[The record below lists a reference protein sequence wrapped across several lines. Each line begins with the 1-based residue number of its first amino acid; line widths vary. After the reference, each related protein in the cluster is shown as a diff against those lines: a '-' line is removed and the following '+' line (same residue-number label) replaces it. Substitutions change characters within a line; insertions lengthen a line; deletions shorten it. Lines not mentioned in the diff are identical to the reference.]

1 MLNGHRS
8 RQYVVLSVVTVASM
22 MGIGCGA
29 KQPPAALE
37 RARIAYTQ
45 AEQKPQVAANAP
57 TALQEAQQAL
67 NRAETAWEKDRGE
80 TEVSHLASLTEHRVE
95 IAEAIAERE
104 LAEADHQSLIRE
116 REVILREAR
125 EREAEQARIEAER
138 AQVDANQARLQA
150 ELALA
155 DRQAATTQIETLKRQ
170 LGALQAKTQETERGT
185 ILTLDSVLFETN
197 EAALKS
203 GALQNL
209 YPLVTFLRD
218 NPKRTIKIEGHT
230 DNVGDEDYNL
240 ALSQRRAE
248 SVRSFLVQN
257 GVEPKR
263 IIARGYG
270 ESAPVAPNDT
280 AAGRQQNRR
289 VELVFP
295 N

>member
-1 MLNGHRS
+1 MI
-8 RQYVVLSVVTVASM
+8 
-22 MGIGCGA
+22 GIGCGA

-37 RARIAYTQ
+37 SARTAYTQ

-57 TALQEAQQAL
+57 AALQEAQQTL
-67 NRAETAWEKDRGE
+67 NQAETAWEKDRDE
-80 TEVSHLASLTEHRVE
+80 TEVSHLAYLTEQRVE
-95 IAEAIAERE
+95 IAEAIAERK
-104 LAEADHQSLIRE
+104 LAEDDRHALSQE
-116 REVILREAR
+116 REAILREAR
-125 EREAEQARIEAER
+125 AREAER
-138 AQVDANQARLQA
+138 AQKEVKQARLQEA
-150 ELALA
+150 EQALA
-155 DRQAATTQIETLKRQ
+155 NRQATAAQIESLKQR

-218 NPKRTIKIEGHT
+218 NPERTIKIEGHT
-230 DNVGDEDYNL
+230 DSMGDEAYNL
-240 ALSQRRAE
+240 ELSQRRAE
-248 SVRSFLVQN
+248 SVRAFLVQN

-263 IIARGYG
+263 IVARGYG
-270 ESAPVAPNDT
+270 ETAPVATNET

>member
-1 MLNGHRS
+1 MMG
-8 RQYVVLSVVTVASM
+8 ASM

-29 KQPPAALE
+29 KQPSVALE
-37 RARIAYTQ
+37 NARTAYTQ
-45 AEQKPQVAANAP
+45 AEQEPQVAAHAP
-57 TALQEAQQAL
+57 AALREAKQTL
-67 NRAETAWEKDRGE
+67 DRAETAWEKDRDE
-80 TEVSHLASLTEHRVE
+80 TEISHLAYLTEQRVE

-104 LAEADHQSLIRE
+104 LADADRETLSQE

-125 EREAEQARIEAER
+125 AREAEQARIEAER
-138 AQVDANQARLQA
+138 TQREA
-150 ELALA
+150 ELALV
-155 DRQAATTQIETLKRQ
+155 DRQAAAAQIETLKRQ

-197 EAALKS
+197 KVALKS

-218 NPKRTIKIEGHT
+218 NPERTIKIEGHT
-230 DNVGDEDYNL
+230 DSMGDEDYNL
-240 ALSQRRAE
+240 ELSQRRAE
-248 SVRSFLVQN
+248 SVRMFLVQN
-257 GVEPKR
+257 GVEPNR

-270 ESAPVAPNDT
+270 ETAPVAPNDT

>member
-1 MLNGHRS
+1 MLG
-8 RQYVVLSVVTVASM
+8 T
-22 MGIGCGA
+22 GCAA
-29 KQPPAALE
+29 KQPPTALE
-37 RARIAYTQ
+37 SARTAYIQ

-57 TALQEAQQAL
+57 TALREAQQTL
-67 NRAETAWEKDRGE
+67 NRAETAWEKDRDE
-80 TEVSHLASLTEHRVE
+80 TEISHLAYLTEQRVA
-95 IAEAIAERE
+95 IAEAITERK
-104 LAEADHQSLIRE
+104 LADADRHTLSQE

-125 EREAEQARIEAER
+125 AREAEQARIEAER
-138 AQVDANQARLQA
+138 TQGEAAQARLQA

-155 DRQAATTQIETLKRQ
+155 DRQVAATQIETLKRQ
-170 LGALQAKTQETERGT
+170 LSALQAKTQETERGT

-197 EAALKS
+197 QAALKS

-218 NPKRTIKIEGHT
+218 NPERTTKIEGHT
-230 DNVGDEDYNL
+230 DSMGNENYNL
-240 ALSQRRAE
+240 ELSQRRAE
-248 SVRSFLVQN
+248 SVRAFLVQN
-257 GVEPKR
+257 GVEPNR

-270 ESAPVAPNDT
+270 ETAPVASNET